1 MRTTSRSTHCASR
14 LHGPFVCAALLAVAL
29 GFANGHLRAQAQ
41 YDPTKVP
48 SFEGIWD
55 GTTRAHPVNS
65 ETQPWG
71 KDNFPELNERA
82 NEYYQT
88 GVERAADLAARSKE
102 TVSDLAARSKETVN
116 ELTSRGKETVAD
128 LTERSKELVN
138 RQKSQIQAALEAG
151 KQGYLEAK
159 QSDQSKA
166 AFEENV

>member
-48 SFEGIWD
+48 NFEGIWD

-82 NEYYQT
+82 KAYQKIFD
-88 GVERAADLAARSKE
+88 EALAPKYDCQPASPP
-102 TVSDLAARSKETVN
+102 A
-116 ELTSRGKETVAD
+116 
-128 LTERSKELVN
+128 
-138 RQKSQIQAALEAG
+138 IQF
-151 KQGYLEAK
+151 
-159 QSDQSKA
+159 DP
-166 AFEENV
+166 